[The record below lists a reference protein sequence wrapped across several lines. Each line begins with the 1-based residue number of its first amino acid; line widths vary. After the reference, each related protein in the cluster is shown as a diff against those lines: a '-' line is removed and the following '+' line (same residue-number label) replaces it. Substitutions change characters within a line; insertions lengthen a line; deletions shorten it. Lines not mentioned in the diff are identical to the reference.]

1 MEEGEG
7 SGEESSK
14 RKNGRKA
21 GKGKNTNSSYTGF
34 KQSKE
39 VLLQFH
45 QILHLQNLKFFVTI
59 ISSNLTVTLNEHK
72 IKIIV
77 HHLEAQK

>member
-14 RKNGRKA
+14 RKKGRKA
-21 GKGKNTNSSYTGF
+21 GKGKNTNSSYIGF
-34 KQSKE
+34 KQTKE

-45 QILHLQNLKFFVTI
+45 KILHL
-59 ISSNLTVTLNEHK
+59 
-72 IKIIV
+72 
-77 HHLEAQK
+77 